1 MAKDQVLEAR
11 FEMHEKQCVIDKQAL
26 HTRLDAIDTKL
37 WALIVA
43 VVIQLFA
50 VIGYL
55 VTEGTPWEHPNTII
69 ADRGERK

>member
-11 FEMHEKQCVIDKQAL
+11 FEMHEKQCVIDKAAL

-43 VVIQLFA
+43 VLVNAFV

-55 VTEGTPWEHPNTII
+55 VTEGTPWDTNHAIV
-69 ADRGERK
+69 ADRK